1 MCLIVFAYKIVPD
14 HRLVLTANRDEFY
27 HRPTRR
33 LDFWPEAPVLLAGQ
47 DLESGG
53 TWLGLT
59 RSGRF
64 AAVTNVRQ
72 GIAQT
77 KPALGRELT
86 SRGQLPLGFLLSQQ
100 APLSYLQ
107 QMQQAEQQ
115 QQQFFAGYNLLVD
128 DGERLC
134 YSSNRNQQQPR
145 ELEPGV
151 YALSNAALDTPW
163 PKVADSAAALK
174 RLIQDDD
181 CSIEQLLQLMQD
193 RSQPEPQRLPDTGV
207 GMEWEQRLG
216 SRFIDSVDYGTRST
230 LVLMSRYDGNIQ
242 LCEQSYTPTWQVPKS
257 FRLTLNRSTT
267 LETL

>member
-1 MCLIVFAYKIVPD
+1 MCLIVFAYKTVPD
-14 HRLVLTANRDEFY
+14 HRLVLAANRDEFF

-33 LDFWPEAPVLLAGQ
+33 LEFWPEAPVLLAGQ

-59 RSGRF
+59 RNGRF

-72 GIAQT
+72 GYAKT
-77 KPALGRELT
+77 TPALGRELT
-86 SRGQLPLGFLLSQQ
+86 SRGLLPLDFLLSQQ

-107 QMQQAEQQ
+107 KVQQEEQQ

-134 YSSNRNQQQPR
+134 YSSNRNQQQPQ

-163 PKVADSAAALK
+163 PKVADSAAALQQ
-174 RLIQDDD
+174 LIKDNN
-181 CSIEQLLQLMQD
+181 CSIEQLLLLMQD
-193 RSQPEPQRLPDTGV
+193 RSQPESHRLPDTGV
-207 GMEWEQRLG
+207 GMEWEQRLS
-216 SRFIDSVDYGTRST
+216 SRFIDSADYGTRST
-230 LVLMSRYDGNIQ
+230 LVLMNRYDGNTQ
-242 LCEQSYTPTWQVPKS
+242 LCEQSYTPNWQVPKS
-257 FRLTLNRSTT
+257 FRLMLNPTT
-267 LETL
+267 ATEML